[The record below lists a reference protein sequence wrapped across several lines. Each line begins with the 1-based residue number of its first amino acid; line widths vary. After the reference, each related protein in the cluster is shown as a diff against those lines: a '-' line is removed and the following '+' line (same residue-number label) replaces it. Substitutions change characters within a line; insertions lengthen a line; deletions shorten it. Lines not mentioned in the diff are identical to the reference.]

1 MSELDWSTAKDFLV
15 TGFAAYFAWQFKQLV
30 TSVNALNVKMAVVV
44 TKAESHEADIA
55 LLKTKIG

>member
-30 TSVNALNVKMAVVV
+30 SSVNSLNVKMAIVA
-44 TKAESHEADIA
+44 TKVEAHDE
-55 LLKTKIG
+55 LLKSKIG